1 MLQIW
6 HQAARRFPI
15 SDLGIHSRQK
25 CYALKTCNAVWF
37 ETKKYLSG
45 QHFTGPTMNTTI
57 IRHTLS
63 FLRRIIF
70 SAFFAC
76 GRSFFQSFLVLVD
89 YSSAYGLDKLSLYT
103 YVTGGV
109 DLLGCPLLKFTLALN
124 SVLLHVLCKCS
135 FSCFC
140 SIFLCSVSAS
150 QAKNLFLLD
159 VLQLLMLFRRM
170 ETYFESIPFS

>member
-15 SDLGIHSRQK
+15 SDLVIHSRQR
-25 CYALKTCNAVWF
+25 CYGLKTCTAMWF
-37 ETKKYLSG
+37 ETKKKCLPG

-76 GRSFFQSFLVLVD
+76 ARSFFQSFLALVD

-103 YVTGGV
+103 CVTGGV
-109 DLLGCPLLKFTLALN
+109 DLLGCPLLKFTLAPN
-124 SVLLHVLCKCS
+124 SALLHVLCKCS
-135 FSCFC
+135 LSCFC
-140 SIFLCSVSAS
+140 SICLCSVPAS
-150 QAKNLFLLD
+150 QVKNLFLLD
-159 VLQLLMLFRRM
+159 VL
-170 ETYFESIPFS
+170 